1 MREKD
6 HESKAKYALL
16 GAAIKGRDQ
25 SSPSHPRWHLRPTPW
40 TLLPMQPVRT
50 LGKDMPEPVAPH
62 KNMTNLW
69 SVGTLKDGLCPGTP

>member
-1 MREKD
+1 MREK
-6 HESKAKYALL
+6 LNMPFWWQQL
-16 GAAIKGRDQ
+16 RDEISLAQ
-25 SSPSHPRWHLRPTPW
+25 VIPERGLIPPR